1 MRTSDFDY
9 DLPARLIAQ
18 TPVEPRDSSRLV
30 VLHRD
35 TGLRDHRR
43 FYELP
48 EYMRPGDVLVF
59 NDTRVIPA
67 RSYGR
72 REDTGGGGA
81 SAAVAAPTGGVEG
94 SGKDGAASQAGHP
107 GAHRGATRRRA
118 AGGGAGSVPGRRQDR
133 VPLLRGGHRGSG
145 PASPPYIHTP
155 LRDPERYQ
163 TVYSRVPGS
172 VAAPTAGLHFT
183 PMLLEALKARGVAQV
198 YATLHVGL
206 DTFRPLRGDDPQEH
220 TIHGEYFELGEDAA
234 ALLNAARAEG
244 RRIVGVGTTS
254 VRLLE

>member
-145 PASPPYIHTP
+145 PASPPPTSTHPSAIRSGT
-155 LRDPERYQ
+155 RRS
-163 TVYSRVPGS
+163 TPGS
-172 VAAPTAGLHFT
+172 
-183 PMLLEALKARGVAQV
+183 RGAWPPPPLDS
-198 YATLHVGL
+198 TL
-206 DTFRPLRGDDPQEH
+206 PQCSW
-220 TIHGEYFELGEDAA
+220 
-234 ALLNAARAEG
+234 
-244 RRIVGVGTTS
+244 RR
-254 VRLLE
+254 